1 MEQQLPLLQ
10 LFNHLRQADVPLG
23 VDEYELLLMALRGGF
38 GTPDL
43 EAVSTLCKTLWIKSD
58 DDLRI
63 FERVFP

>member
-1 MEQQLPLLQ
+1 MEQQPPLLQ

-23 VDEYELLLMALRGGF
+23 VDEYELLLIALRGGF

-43 EAVSTLCKTLWIKSD
+43 EAVATLCKTLWIKSG

-63 FERVFP
+63 CVF